1 MRMRKLVFL
10 FPAVGAIWLT
20 GALAGDKTQKPP
32 DQGGPAKTA
41 AGETVSPRK
50 KPVTPAEA
58 DPAAGRSADIRVD
71 TNLVLI
77 NVPAGDLMQG
87 GDGLACVPG
96 QEHLFQ
102 EAVQQALRYA
112 AVLNIPS
119 INILA
124 GRQPVHA
131 DLLPC
136 LETLAKNLRYA
147 CDEFSKVGVTPV
159 FEIINSI
166 DMPRFIIHNVAQA
179 QEMLEAVHHSALK
192 IQLDFYHL
200 AMMNE
205 PLLDSLKENLPLI
218 GHIQFADCPNR
229 HEPGTGEIDFAQ
241 LFDYILHSHYQGFTG
256 AEYRPLQNTT
266 NSLDWLKR
274 FA

>member
-1 MRMRKLVFL
+1 MLNFSANLSLL
-10 FPAVGAIWLT
+10 FTEVPLIQRF
-20 GALAGDKTQKPP
+20 ALAKQ
-32 DQGGPAKTA
+32 
-41 AGETVSPRK
+41 AGFQAVEIQFPYELTIDEISQQLTTHALK
-50 KPVTPAEA
+50 
-58 DPAAGRSADIRVD
+58 
-71 TNLVLI
+71 LVLI

-96 QEHLFQ
+96 QEHLFK

-112 AVLNIPS
+112 SILNVPT

-136 LETLAKNLRYA
+136 LETLASNLRYA
-147 CDEFSKVGVTPV
+147 CNELSNAGISPV
-159 FEIINSI
+159 FEIINPL

-179 QEMLEAVHHSALK
+179 QEMLEAVNHPALK

-200 AMMNE
+200 SMVNE
-205 PLLDSLKENLPLI
+205 PLLQNLQENLPLI

-229 HEPGTGEIDFAQ
+229 HEPGTGDINFAE
-241 LFDYILHSHYQGFTG
+241 LFDYIQHSSYKGFTG
-256 AEYRPLQNTT
+256 AEYRPSSTT
-266 NSLDWLKR
+266 QDSLGWLDK
-274 FA
+274 FVS